1 MAALSASESSDRD
14 IARVLAPRILVVE
27 DDRRLAE
34 LLDELLTGQGFAV
47 ETAADGQAGL
57 HAGLTRRYEVLLID
71 RGLPGIEGV
80 DLITRLRSRGIL
92 TPILVL
98 TARGALNDRVEGLD
112 AGAEDYLTKPFEVPE
127 LLARLRALLRRHA
140 DRAESLSLGRR
151 RLDLAAR
158 RVVVDDGSR
167 PTDRSAATADVDL
180 TERECGLL
188 AVLASRP
195 NRVFTRAEL
204 LERVFDGESPG
215 AVDTYVSYLRRKL
228 GKDAVVTVHGLGYR
242 RGTA

>member
-1 MAALSASESSDRD
+1 MARA
-14 IARVLAPRILVVE
+14 VAPRVLVVE

-47 ETAADGQAGL
+47 EIAGDGQAGL
-57 HAGLTRRYEVLLID
+57 HAGLTRRYEVLLVD

-140 DRAESLSLGRR
+140 DRADSLSLGRS

-167 PTDRSAATADVDL
+167 PTDRSADTADVDL

-215 AVDTYVSYLRRKL
+215 VVDTYVSYLRRKL